1 MGKPIERGKLVVCN
15 TGRGRMVEDGKPS
28 KFETYFPRKSV
39 AEMRLWAAD
48 ASKVYVIGK
57 NEEYLIP
64 TAKLSHIDPLKTG
77 KGYAKKICNICHVL
91 KSHDEFE
98 INQTDAKG
106 RKTSRPSCR
115 ICRRDIDKKPMS
127 AAAKREAEKHKP
139 PAGTVWKCPIC
150 QKRSIVAVTAKVV
163 LDHRH
168 SDGALRAFLCD
179 SCNTGLGRF
188 KNGGDYL
195 RNAIAYLE
203 QFEKK
208 SGSSDNGNN

>member
-1 MGKPIERGKLVVCN
+1 MGKLIDSGKLVVCN
-15 TGRGRMVEDGKPS
+15 TDRGRMIEDGKPA
-28 KFETYFPRKSV
+28 KFESHFPRKSV
-39 AEMRLWAAD
+39 AEMRLWSAN
-48 ASKVYVIGK
+48 ASKVFVIGK
-57 NEEYLIP
+57 SEEYLIP
-64 TAKLSHIDPLKTG
+64 TAKLSRIDPLRTG
-77 KGYAKKICNICHVL
+77 KGYPKKICNICHVL
-91 KSHDEFE
+91 KSHREFE
-98 INQTDAKG
+98 TNQTDAKG

-127 AAAKREAEKHKP
+127 AAAKREAEKHRP
-139 PAGTVWKCPIC
+139 PAGTLWKCPIC

-168 SDGALRAFLCD
+168 SDGASRAFLCD

-195 RNAIAYLE
+195 RNAIAYIE

-208 SGSSDNGNN
+208 SNSSNDDDG